1 MGEKI
6 SRRRFFDYLLRIGIC
21 AGFGYP
27 IVIEPNWLAIERVDV
42 PISDL
47 PIDLDGLKIGFI
59 ADLHRGRFVTEGDI
73 SRAAHVLQTLSPDII
88 LLGGDFVK
96 GKAKYIDSCAK
107 ILSKLKAPLGVYAV
121 LGNHEY
127 WTDPTLIT
135 SSLQKQKIKVLINES
150 VKLTW
155 QGSHFYLVGLDD
167 AWEGEPQPRKALKGT
182 SDDIVK
188 ILLVHEPDYADRIK
202 NVDSW
207 IPLQLSGHSHGGQVS
222 LPFTG
227 PLYYPYLAE
236 KYPMGLNRVSGLD
249 RWVYTTRGIGITV
262 PLRFNCRPEISI
274 LTLRSA

>member
-21 AGFGYP
+21 VGFGYP
-27 IVIEPNWLAIERVDV
+27 IVIEPNWLAIEHVDV

-73 SRAAHVLQTLSPDII
+73 SKAVHVLQNLSPDII

-96 GKAKYIDSCAK
+96 GKAKYIDSCAEN
-107 ILSKLKAPLGVYAV
+107 LSKLKAPLGVYAV

-127 WTDPTLIT
+127 WTNPTLIT